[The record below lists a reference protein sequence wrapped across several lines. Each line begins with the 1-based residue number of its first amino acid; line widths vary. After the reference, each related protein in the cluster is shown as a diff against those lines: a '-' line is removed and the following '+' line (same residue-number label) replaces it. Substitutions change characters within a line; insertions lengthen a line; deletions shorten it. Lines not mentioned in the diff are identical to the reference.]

1 MAGAEIAFFP
11 AARRLLASLAV
22 LFLAAAACAAAA
34 ADKVFTYALE
44 GAPESLDFAKTST
57 ERAIRV
63 AWLLCDALVNVSKD
77 GQQLEPGLAE
87 SWKFSP
93 DGLTVVMRL
102 RSGVRFHDGTPLDA
116 AAVKA
121 SLERQFRPSHPL
133 YTADPKNVQE
143 QVLTELIQDI
153 QALDAGTLSLKLKY
167 PGLHYLS
174 QSEIASPAALR
185 KLGKGFGRAPVCS
198 GPFKFESWSADQI
211 VLVANDQ
218 YWAGRPQIDRVVF
231 RFIADGKAVVDAL
244 LKGEVDFV
252 ARLPDPVWF
261 ERLRESPRIKWVP
274 FPGLNLYYL
283 GFYTER
289 PPFSNAMVR
298 RAVAQAI
305 NAPRAALFLGRGVAT
320 PAKGPLPP
328 GVRGHDPEVN
338 QAPYDPQ
345 AAKELLAKS
354 GQTSIPTLRVVHN
367 SALTFTAEIAGAIQS
382 DLRRIGIQVELLG
395 KPGWPEVVAAVRK
408 REGDM
413 FLYSWN
419 VRAPYPERFLLP
431 LFHSR
436 SVGTTN
442 LMHYRNPALDKIID
456 EALRLPEG
464 TPQARLLSQA
474 QRLIV
479 EEAPMVI
486 LYHAIRVAAYADRV
500 QGLEL
505 NLGLLPHDKLVKVDL
520 AR

>member
-1 MAGAEIAFFP
+1 MLRARTGRLIRVFLAGA
-11 AARRLLASLAV
+11 AALSLLASSGPV
-22 LFLAAAACAAAA
+22 PAAE
-34 ADKVFTYALE
+34 KTFSYAIE
-44 GAPESLDFAKTST
+44 GPPESLDFAKTFS
-57 ERAIRV
+57 ERAVRI
-63 AWLLCDALVNVSKD
+63 AWLVCDALVNVSKD
-77 GQQLEPGLAE
+77 GQKLEPGLAE
-87 SWKFSP
+87 AWKLST
-93 DGLTVVMRL
+93 DGLQATFRL
-102 RSGVRFHDGTPLDA
+102 RPGVKFHDGTPLDVT
-116 AAVKA
+116 AVKA

-133 YTADPKNVQE
+133 YTAEPRNVQE
-143 QVLTELIQDI
+143 QVLGELIDDI
-153 QALDAGTLSLKLKY
+153 QVVDSLTLVIKLKY

-174 QSEIASPAALR
+174 QSEIISPTALR
-185 KLGKGFGRAPVCS
+185 KLGKAFGRNPVCT

-231 RFIADGKAVVDAL
+231 RFIQEGKAVVEAL

-261 ERLRESPRIKWVP
+261 ERLRESPRIKSVP
-274 FPGLNLYYL
+274 VPGPNLYYL

-289 PPFSNAMVR
+289 PPFDNAIVR

-305 NAPRAALFLGRGVAT
+305 NVPRTALFLGRGVAVA
-320 PAKGPLPP
+320 AKGSLPP
-328 GVRGHDPEVN
+328 GVRGHDPEVS
-338 QAPYDPQ
+338 QGPYDPQ
-345 AAKELLAKS
+345 AAKAMLSKS
-354 GQTSIPTLRVVHN
+354 GQSAVPTVRVVHN
-367 SALTFTAEIAGAIQS
+367 SALTFTAEVAGAIQS
-382 DLRRIGIQVELLG
+382 DLRRIGIQVELVG
-395 KPGWPEVVAAVRK
+395 KPGWPEVLAAVRR

-436 SVGTTN
+436 SAGNTN
-442 LMHYRNPALDKIID
+442 LTNYRNPALDRTLD

-464 TPQARLLSQA
+464 PAQNRLLSQA
-474 QRLIV
+474 QRVIV
-479 EEAPMVI
+479 EDAPMVF

-505 NLGLLPHDKLVKVDL
+505 NLGLLPHDKLVKVDFG
-520 AR
+520 R